1 VKKPAA
7 FLFDLDGTLVD
18 TEAAWAK
25 AIVDLVVMHGGR
37 TTLGEILPA
46 VVGRNWLDIDAA
58 LHEKFP
64 VLGDT
69 TPMQDAIELRKY
81 YNKHAG
87 DPRSMRIE
95 GSIAFYRQAAAL
107 APCAI
112 VSGSPHDDV
121 ARAAALCGIAELTKL
136 ILGAGEYA
144 AGKPSPSGYLRA
156 AELLGVDPAD
166 CVVVEDSTVGVAA
179 GVAAGMRVLALDRST
194 VVPQTFT
201 GETWRVKDLSEF
213 DFAKEFGDAEEA
225 GA

>member
-1 VKKPAA
+1 MTRPAA
-7 FLFDLDGTLVD
+7 FFFDLDGTLVD
-18 TEAAWAK
+18 TETAWAK

-58 LHEKFP
+58 LHERFP
-64 VLGDT
+64 ELGDS

-87 DPRSMRIE
+87 DPRAMRIE
-95 GSIAFYRQAAAL
+95 SSIAFYRKAAMR

-136 ILGAGEYA
+136 ILGAGDYA

-179 GVAAGMRVLALDRST
+179 GVAAGMRVLALDRSAA
-194 VVPQTFT
+194 VKQSFT

-213 DFAKEFGDAEEA
+213 DLDRAFGAAEA
-225 GA
+225 AS

>member
-1 VKKPAA
+1 MKKPAA

-81 YNKHAG
+81 YKRHAG
-87 DPRSMRIE
+87 DPRAMRIE

-107 APCAI
+107 APWLNDLLSSQNLT
-112 VSGSPHDDV
+112 VRDVTRWTVGSGPGSFTGMRLASALVKGWVYGRTDV
-121 ARAAALCGIAELTKL
+121 RTRCVPTALIAAAACTADTACAVTTAWSGERRMPFSGARTVLT
-136 ILGAGEYA
+136 
-144 AGKPSPSGYLRA
+144 
-156 AELLGVDPAD
+156 
-166 CVVVEDSTVGVAA
+166 
-179 GVAAGMRVLALDRST
+179 
-194 VVPQTFT
+194 
-201 GETWRVKDLSEF
+201 
-213 DFAKEFGDAEEA
+213 
-225 GA
+225 

>member
-1 VKKPAA
+1 MMKPAA

-87 DPRSMRIE
+87 NPRAMPDRIF
-95 GSIAFYRQAAAL
+95 SCSL
-107 APCAI
+107 NN
-112 VSGSPHDDV
+112 
-121 ARAAALCGIAELTKL
+121 
-136 ILGAGEYA
+136 
-144 AGKPSPSGYLRA
+144 
-156 AELLGVDPAD
+156 
-166 CVVVEDSTVGVAA
+166 
-179 GVAAGMRVLALDRST
+179 RST
-194 VVPQTFT
+194 VLCKRRCVSF
-201 GETWRVKDLSEF
+201 SCICNS
-213 DFAKEFGDAEEA
+213 
-225 GA
+225 

>member
-1 VKKPAA
+1 MKRPAA

-25 AIVDLVVMHGGR
+25 AIVDLVVTHGGR
-37 TTLGEILPA
+37 TTLSEILPS

-58 LHEKFP
+58 LHERFP
-64 VLGDT
+64 ELGDS

-87 DPRSMRIE
+87 DPRAMRIE
-95 GSIAFYRQAAAL
+95 SSIAFYLKAAAL

-121 ARAAALCGIAELTKL
+121 ARAASLCGIADQTRL

-156 AELLGVDPAD
+156 AELLGVAPAD
-166 CVVVEDSTVGVAA
+166 CVVVEDSAVGVAS
-179 GVAAGMRVLALDRST
+179 GVAAGMRVLALDRATT
-194 VVPQTFT
+194 VKQTFT

-213 DFAKEFGDAEEA
+213 DLDREFGAAEA
-225 GA
+225 AS

>member
-1 VKKPAA
+1 MKKPAA

-81 YNKHAG
+81 YN
-87 DPRSMRIE
+87 I
-95 GSIAFYRQAAAL
+95 I
-107 APCAI
+107 I
-112 VSGSPHDDV
+112 
-121 ARAAALCGIAELTKL
+121 
-136 ILGAGEYA
+136 
-144 AGKPSPSGYLRA
+144 
-156 AELLGVDPAD
+156 
-166 CVVVEDSTVGVAA
+166 
-179 GVAAGMRVLALDRST
+179 
-194 VVPQTFT
+194 
-201 GETWRVKDLSEF
+201 
-213 DFAKEFGDAEEA
+213 
-225 GA
+225 